1 MENEYM
7 LYQKNK
13 FFKKHGLNKIFNK
26 INNKRKIKSNI
37 KINNIKKIS
46 KKVKTTNKK
55 RKILILF
62 GLIIILSFI
71 FGFFSIVIKI
81 NLKKYFIQEP
91 SYEINI
97 TSYNKSIERDYSEE
111 IVEIQNYM
119 DLVLNGTVL
128 DKDKIYYPSKNPKI
142 SIVISVY
149 NGEAYL
155 KTAVLSIQNQDFK
168 DIEIVMIDDGSK
180 DNSVNLIKELM
191 KIEPRIVL
199 YENGENKGAL
209 YTKSRGVLLSKGKY
223 IIVMDEDDLIVQR
236 DAFTSLYVE
245 TEKNNL
251 DILGYTFKFTGRI
264 YNKPRQIF
272 PQKLKQINYQPEL
285 SNIMYTMH
293 PNGHVE
299 QFGGNLVNHFI
310 RADLFKRVIK
320 LIDEKNMNFYMNHHE
335 DFILYFLLTRNA
347 KSIKYVERVFYICPK
362 FWDKNEPKIK
372 FRTEI
377 KNEQNN
383 NKKCFAYLNFLDI
396 LLKNT
401 KNTTEDKNIAFSQ
414 VETWYL
420 KNFCKRN
427 KDTRK
432 MAINIFKLYISNEYV
447 SDINKKKLQDFINNP
462 P

>member
-1 MENEYM
+1 M
-7 LYQKNK
+7 LYIKNRRINI
-13 FFKKHGLNKIFNK
+13 HNKGKIINK
-26 INNKRKIKSNI
+26 MITKRNAKVNTIKY
-37 KINNIKKIS
+37 NNIRKIS
-46 KKVKTTNKK
+46 KKVKSSNKK
-55 RKILILF
+55 RKFLK
-62 GLIIILSFI
+62 IISFLTIFSFI
-71 FGFFSIVIKI
+71 SFISYSAIKRKI
-81 NLKKYFIQEP
+81 IKYYKYSQ
-91 SYEINI
+91 YEDIDI
-97 TSYNKSIERDYSEE
+97 KSYNKSIEKNYQEE
-111 IVEIQNYM
+111 SMDIQNYM
-119 DLVLNGTVL
+119 DLVFNGTVL

-142 SIVISVY
+142 SIVISVF

-155 KTAVLSIQNQDFK
+155 KTAILSIQNQNLK
-168 DIEIVMIDDGSK
+168 DLEIVLVDDGSK

-191 KIEPRIVL
+191 KTEPRIVL
-199 YENGENKGAL
+199 YENGENKGTL
-209 YTKSRGVLLSKGKY
+209 FTKSKGVLNSKGKY
-223 IIVMDEDDLIVQR
+223 VIVMDEDDIFVQR
-236 DAFTSLYVE
+236 DAFSSIYAE
-245 TEKNNL
+245 AEKNNL
-251 DILGYTFKFTGRI
+251 DMLGYILDYSGRKLDR
-264 YNKPRQIF
+264 NKRRYSYSN
-272 PQKLKQINYQPEL
+272 KLKQIVYQPEL
-285 SNIMYTMH
+285 SNIMYTLH
-293 PNGHVE
+293 HNGHVSK
-299 QFGGNLVNHFI
+299 FGGSLVNHLI
-310 RADLFKRVIK
+310 RTNLFKKVIK
-320 LIDEKNMNFYMNHHE
+320 LIDEENMNFHMNHHE
-335 DFILYFLLTRNA
+335 DLILYFLLTRNA

-427 KDTRK
+427 KDTRE